1 MTDNKQNARKQAQRR
16 ARQRKQR
23 NRRIA
28 LTACLMIAVMVASIG
43 GTLAWL
49 TDQTGPVTNTFTAGN
64 IDITLDETPREYKM
78 VPDHTIDKDP
88 KVTVKAGSEAC
99 WLFVEITKAGF
110 TSEEGT
116 EYTFDQFLEY
126 TVDVTPNGTSDTNAV
141 DHWTKLESETG
152 RTVYY
157 RQVDAT
163 GTNNV
168 VFPVLANNQV
178 KVKNTVTKAMLND
191 VVVPTATTGTVLAP
205 TLTFNAYAVQW
216 DTSIDTVEKAW
227 NVVKDDFLTTNP

>member
-49 TDQTGPVTNTFTAGN
+49 TDTTGPVTNTFTAGDIN
-64 IDITLDETPREYKM
+64 IDLTETTTDYKM
-78 VPDHTIDKDP
+78 VPDHTIPKNP

-99 WLFVEITKAGF
+99 WLFVEITEAGF
-110 TSEEGT
+110 TSAKGT
-116 EYTFDQFLEY
+116 RYTFDQFLEY
-126 TVDVTPNGTSDTNAV
+126 DIDNAEKGTSDTTAANK
-141 DHWTKLESETG
+141 WTKLTSETN
-152 RTVYY
+152 RIVYY

-163 GTNNV
+163 SADVDFT
-168 VFPVLANNQV
+168 VLKDNQV
-178 KVKNTVTKAMLND
+178 SVKNTVTKAMLND
-191 VVVPTATTGTVLAP
+191 VVVPTETAGTVLAP

-216 DTSIDTVEKAW
+216 DTSIATVDAAW
-227 NVVKDDFLTTNP
+227 NVVKTDFLTTP